1 MLIYGVSVGHRT
13 GDDPLEEI
21 KQLRLKSRNALGALD
36 ELKQASIKGIGVP
49 VTHFPFPARHFAS
62 RRAARLF
69 INSLYSGLVIAF
81 SSTMFRI

>member
-49 VTHFPFPARHFAS
+49 VTHFAS